1 MYHGEKL
8 NAITHLV
15 GAVLALVGSTV
26 LVTLAALSG
35 DAWKVVSATLYGVTL
50 VPIAP

>member
-15 GAVLALVGSTV
+15 AAVLALVGAAV
-26 LVTLAALSG
+26 LCWPRWAGTRG
-35 DAWKVVSATLYGVTL
+35 RW
-50 VPIAP
+50 